1 MATLSGD
8 FSLTLVDSLDLLA
21 VMGNTTE
28 FQRAVKLV
36 IDTVHFDKSNVVQVR
51 GTLEVFEAGCVGCA
65 VLVQAQV
72 QVLVKCA
79 GVRGDDT
86 DAGRSAVGPPADG
99 GRQVR
104 AAHPRLVHG

>member
-51 GTLEVFEAGCVGCA
+51 GTLEVCRLCSAG
-65 VLVQAQV
+65 
-72 QVLVKCA
+72 A
-79 GVRGDDT
+79 GTG
-86 DAGRSAVGPPADG
+86 AGAG
-99 GRQVR
+99 
-104 AAHPRLVHG
+104 

>member
-51 GTLEVFEAGCVGCA
+51 GTLR
-65 VLVQAQV
+65 
-72 QVLVKCA
+72 
-79 GVRGDDT
+79 GV
-86 DAGRSAVGPPADG
+86 
-99 GRQVR
+99 
-104 AAHPRLVHG
+104 